1 MASNCL
7 ITGVAGFVG
16 STLAEHL
23 LAEGQTVTGVD
34 CFTDYY
40 PRTTKEA
47 NLTNLVGAERF
58 TFLDQDLLL
67 ADCSQLIDGVD
78 YVFHLAGQ
86 PGVRKSWG
94 DNFGAYVEANIL
106 VTQRLLEA
114 AVEAKPRRFVYASS
128 SSIYGNAP
136 ELPTTEATLPWP
148 VSPYGVTKLAAEHL
162 CGLYAENL
170 GVPTISLRFFT
181 VYGPRQRPDMAF
193 NKFIRAILTGDEI
206 LLNGDGEQTRDFT
219 YVADIVR
226 ATVAA
231 AFASEGIPAGSVYN
245 LGGGVR
251 TTVNHVIE
259 ILGAILDTQP
269 RVRQVE
275 PQRGDARHTY
285 ADCSAAAIDL
295 GYAPAW
301 TLEQGLREEAL
312 WLRKELDS

>member
-1 MASNCL
+1 MGSTCL
-7 ITGVAGFVG
+7 VTGVAGFVG

-23 LAEGQTVTGVD
+23 LADGHAVTGVD

-40 PRTTKEA
+40 PRTAKEA
-47 NLTNLVGAERF
+47 NLRNLLGAERF
-58 TFLDQDLLL
+58 TFLEQDLIQADARHLL
-67 ADCSQLIDGVD
+67 DGVD
-78 YVFHLAGQ
+78 FVFHLAGQ

-94 DNFGAYVEANIL
+94 DSFGAYVEANIL

-114 AVEAKPRRFVYASS
+114 AVDAQPSRFVYASS

-136 ELPTTEATLPWP
+136 ELPTTEDTLPQP
-148 VSPYGVTKLAAEHL
+148 VSPYGVTKLAGEHL

-170 GVPTISLRFFT
+170 AVPTISLRYFT

-193 NKFIRAILTGDEI
+193 NKFIRAILAGDEI
-206 LLNGDGEQTRDFT
+206 ALNGDGEQTRDFT

-259 ILGAILDTQP
+259 ILGAVLESHP

-285 ADCSAAAIDL
+285 ADCSAAARDL

-312 WLRKELDS
+312 WLRKRSNS